1 MICVSLGGCA
11 VDTCLDLLRSLD
23 FAEIRLDMM
32 DVSVSAVERIFSV
45 STPLIATCRPGRY
58 DEETRKEL
66 LMAAIDAGARYV
78 DLELE
83 SDRDYRQELL
93 EYGHARKCE
102 VIVSFHDY
110 ERTPQREQLTVLA
123 DSVFSAGA
131 DIGKIA
137 AMAQTPSDSARL
149 LGLLGMAEYA
159 GRLVVVG
166 MGEEGKITR
175 IAAPFLGSPFAFA
188 SSSEEAKTACGQVPE
203 EKLRRIMELIRYA

>member
-32 DVSVSAVERIFSV
+32 DVSVPAVERIFSV
-45 STPLIATCRPGRY
+45 STPTIATCRPGRY

-93 EYGHARKCE
+93 EYGHARGCE

-110 ERTPQREQLTVLA
+110 ERTPRREELA
-123 DSVFSAGA
+123 ALAGRIFSAGA

-137 AMAQTPSDSARL
+137 AMTETPADSARL
-149 LGLLGMAEYA
+149 LGLLGVAEYA

-166 MGEEGKITR
+166 MGEAGKITR
-175 IAAPFLGSPFAFA
+175 IAAPFLGSPFTYA
-188 SSSEEAKTACGQVPE
+188 SPSEEAKTASGQISE
-203 EKLRRIMELIRYA
+203 RKMRELRRLIQNA